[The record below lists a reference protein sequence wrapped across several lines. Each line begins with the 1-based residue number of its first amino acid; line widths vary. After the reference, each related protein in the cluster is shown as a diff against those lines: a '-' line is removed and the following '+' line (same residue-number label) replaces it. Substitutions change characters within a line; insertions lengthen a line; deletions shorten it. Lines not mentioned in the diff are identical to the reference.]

1 MKRTLNILATGTYL
15 PNQRVCSSKIDKRLG
30 KKEGWTKR
38 LFGIDE
44 RYYASKEETTSY
56 MGAKAAM
63 QALQRANTQPDE
75 IDCIISAC
83 GVMEQPIPSTS
94 VLIQNKLGLGHSAIP
109 CFDVNATCLSFVKAM
124 DIAADGLTLGRYKK
138 ILIVSSEIASC
149 GLNWDSPE
157 AAAIFGD
164 GAAAVL
170 VSASDTKEGSMFTSH
185 METYG
190 AWQDVCT
197 LKSGGTGLLPSD
209 DREAFEKGTKFYM
222 DGPEVLKTTLTYIP
236 AFLEKLLAM
245 SGLTMDDIALIVP
258 HQASAFSLR
267 ALHTKLG
274 LDQDKMVNIFAH
286 YGNQIAASIPYTLNN
301 AIETGRLSRGDN
313 IMLVG
318 TSAGISVGGIILQ
331 Y

>member
-1 MKRTLNILATGTYL
+1 
-15 PNQRVCSSKIDKRLG
+15 
-30 KKEGWTKR
+30 
-38 LFGIDE
+38 
-44 RYYASKEETTSY
+44 
-56 MGAKAAM
+56 MGAKAAI
-63 QALQRANTQPDE
+63 QALQRGNTQAED

-109 CFDVNATCLSFVKAM
+109 CFDVNATCLSFIKAM
-124 DIAADGLTLGRYKK
+124 DIAADGLTLGRYNK

-170 VSASDTKEGSMFTSH
+170 VSAGDSHNPSLFASH

-190 AWQDVCT
+190 VWQDICT
-197 LKSGGTGLLPSD
+197 LESGGTRLLPSD
-209 DREAFEKGTKFYM
+209 DKEAFAKGTKFYM
-222 DGPEVLKTTLTYIP
+222 DGSEVLKTTLSYIP
-236 AFLEKLLAM
+236 AFLEKLLDKAKL
-245 SGLTMDDIALIVP
+245 SMDDIALIVP
-258 HQASAFSLR
+258 HQASGFSLR
-267 ALHTKLG
+267 ALHTRLG
-274 LDQDKMVNIFAH
+274 LDQSKIVNVFSQ
-286 YGNQIAASIPYTLNN
+286 YGNQIAASIPHTLNH
-301 AIETGRLSRGDN
+301 AIETKRLNRGDKV
-313 IMLVG
+313 MLVG